1 MQPTCDLYDEHLDAL
16 EVLALPWRDFGGR
29 TSFHGPAQTIRC
41 FNDNTTVRSQ
51 LEAPGEGRVLVVDGA
66 ESITHALL
74 GDRLGELAVANG
86 WSGLV
91 IAGAV
96 RDTDALAALDLGV
109 KALSAVPRKSRK
121 EDSGVVG
128 QTIVVGGGRV
138 SPGDLVVADAD
149 GVVVLPPDL
158 R

>member
-1 MQPTCDLYDEHLDAL
+1 M
-16 EVLALPWRDFGGR
+16 
-29 TSFHGPAQTIRC
+29 
-41 FNDNTTVRSQ
+41 
-51 LEAPGEGRVLVVDGA
+51 
-66 ESITHALL
+66 
-74 GDRLGELAVANG
+74 
-86 WSGLV
+86 
-91 IAGAV
+91 

-128 QTIVVGGGRV
+128 QTIVVGGDRV